1 MLSYSY
7 SSYKTDKSEDVILT
21 IQYKDN
27 PILKYRHNGHPIYD
41 GYLMFYFL
49 HIAICSLYFE
59 NILAN
64 YGAYTK

>member
-1 MLSYSY
+1 MAKNCLRMLSYSY

-41 GYLMFYFL
+41 GYLMFLFPPHSDL
-49 HIAICSLYFE
+49 
-59 NILAN
+59 
-64 YGAYTK
+64 

>member
-27 PILKYRHNGHPIYD
+27 PILKTAKNGILYD
-41 GYLMFYFL
+41 GYLMFLFPPHSDL
-49 HIAICSLYFE
+49 
-59 NILAN
+59 
-64 YGAYTK
+64 